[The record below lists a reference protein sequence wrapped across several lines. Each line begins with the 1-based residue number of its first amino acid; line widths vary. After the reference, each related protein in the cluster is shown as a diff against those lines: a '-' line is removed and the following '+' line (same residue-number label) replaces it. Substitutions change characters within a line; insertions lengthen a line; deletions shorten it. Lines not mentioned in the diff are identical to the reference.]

1 MRQTF
6 KHYRNGY
13 LLVRLQGFSPER
25 FLNLCMANQI
35 EVWELRNIEGFYQ
48 FYMTL
53 DGYRK
58 IRPLVRKAHV
68 RLKILGRFGLPFFL
82 YRNRR
87 RKFYGAGIAAFFVI
101 LFVMSQFIWNITL
114 EGNYRFTDDTLLHYL
129 DSQDIRY
136 GILKSKIDCDSL
148 EEAIRSQ
155 YPEIIWVSARVS
167 GTRLMIKVKEN
178 EVMASIP
185 IKDEEPRDLVADKDG
200 VITSMIVRKGKA
212 QVAVGDT
219 VEKGQVLV
227 SGTIPIY
234 NDAEELVNCQYVRA
248 DADIRVKTK
257 VTYSEQIPHLT
268 TERVDTGRSRH
279 GIRFRLFSRS
289 LTLLLPASGDLPWEF
304 VQESRQAVVLGD
316 FFLPVW
322 IDHIVGKEYGLYE
335 RFLTNGEVTA
345 IKNEINHRKIQNL
358 EEKGVQI
365 IENNVKI
372 LDKSSAWVIQG
383 DFLVEDSIGTGQNII
398 KTEET
403 DQPDERNR
411 DDN

>member
-6 KHYRNGY
+6 EHYRKGY
-13 LLVRLQGFSPER
+13 LLIRLQGFSPER

-35 EVWELRNIEGFYQ
+35 EIWELVNREGYYQ

-82 YRNRR
+82 YQNRR
-87 RKFYGAGIAAFFVI
+87 RKLYGAGVAAFFVI
-101 LFVMSQFIWNITL
+101 LFVMSQFVWNITI
-114 EGNYRFTDDTLLHYL
+114 EGNYRFTDDMLLHYL
-129 DSQDIRY
+129 DSQEIRY
-136 GILKSKIDCDSL
+136 GIRKNRIDCDGL
-148 EEAIRSQ
+148 EESIRSQ
-155 YPEIIWVSARVS
+155 YPEIIWISARVS

-178 EVMASIP
+178 EVMAAIP
-185 IKDEEPRDLVADKDG
+185 VKDEEPRDLVADKDG
-200 VITSMIVRKGKA
+200 VITSMVVRKGKA
-212 QVAVGDT
+212 QVAVGDL

-248 DADIRVKTK
+248 DADIRVQTG
-257 VTYSEQIPHLT
+257 YSYREEIPHLT
-268 TERVDTGRSRH
+268 SERVDTGKKRH
-279 GIRFRLFSRS
+279 GVQFRLFHYS
-289 LTLLLPASGDLPWEF
+289 LVFMLPRTGDMPWEF
-304 VQESRQAVVLGD
+304 VRESRQAKVLGD

-322 IDHIVGKEYGLYE
+322 IDHIVGREYELYE
-335 RFLTNGEVTA
+335 RFLTKGELEA
-345 IKNEINHRKIQNL
+345 IKNEINDAKIQNL
-358 EEKGVQI
+358 EQKGVQI

-372 LDKSSAWVIQG
+372 LDKSSVWVIQG
-383 DFLVEDSIGTGQNII
+383 DLVIEDSIGAGQDII

-403 DQPDERNR
+403 DQPDERN
-411 DDN
+411 

>member
-6 KHYRNGY
+6 KHYRDGY

-35 EVWELRNIEGFYQ
+35 EVWELRNIGGFYQ

-53 DGYRK
+53 GGYRQ

-82 YRNRR
+82 YRNRK
-87 RKFYGAGIAAFFVI
+87 RKFYAAGVAAFFAI

-129 DSQDIRY
+129 RSQDIRY
-136 GILKSKIDCDSL
+136 GVLKAKIDCDSL

-185 IKDEEPRDLVADKDG
+185 VKDEEPRDLVADKDG

-234 NDAEELVNCQYVRA
+234 NDAEELINCQYVRA
-248 DADIRVKTK
+248 DADIRARTQVS
-257 VTYSEQIPHLT
+257 YSEQVPHLT
-268 TERVDTGRSRH
+268 AERVDTGRTRH
-279 GIRFRLFSRS
+279 GIQFRLFRYS
-289 LTLLLPASGDLPWEF
+289 LTFLLPPQGDLPWEY
-304 VQESRQAVVLGD
+304 VRESRQAVVMGD
-316 FFLPVW
+316 FFLPLW
-322 IDHIVGKEYGLYE
+322 IDRIVGNEYALYE
-335 RFLTNGEVTA
+335 RFLTNGELET
-345 IKNEINHRKIQNL
+345 IKNQINDTKIQNL

-372 LDKSSAWVIQG
+372 LDKSSAWVVQG
-383 DFLVEDSIGTGQNII
+383 DFLVEDSIGIGQNIR

-411 DDN
+411 DNN

>member
-1 MRQTF
+1 MKQTF

-35 EVWELRNIEGFYQ
+35 EIWELRNIEGFYQ
-48 FYMTL
+48 FYITL

-87 RKFYGAGIAAFFVI
+87 RKFYGVGIAAFFAI

-129 DSQDIRY
+129 GSQDIRY
-136 GILKSKIDCDSL
+136 GILKSRIDCDSL
-148 EEAIRSQ
+148 EESIRSQ

-178 EVMASIP
+178 EVMAAIP
-185 IKDEEPRDLVADKDG
+185 VKDEEPRDLVADKEG
-200 VITSMIVRKGKA
+200 TITSMIVRKGKA

-248 DADIRVKTK
+248 DADIRAQTELS
-257 VTYSEQIPHLT
+257 YREQVQHLT
-268 TERVDTGRSRH
+268 AERVETGRRRH
-279 GIRFRLFSRS
+279 GVQFRLLSRS
-289 LTLLLPASGDLPWEF
+289 LTFLLPSGGDLPWEF
-304 VQESRQAVVLGD
+304 VRESRQAVVMGD

-322 IDHIVGKEYGLYE
+322 IDHIVGKEYELYE
-335 RFLTNGEVTA
+335 RFLTNGELEA
-345 IKNEINHRKIQNL
+345 IKNKINQTKIQNL

-365 IENNVKI
+365 IGNNVKI
-372 LDKSSAWVIQG
+372 LDKSSVWVIQG
-383 DFLVEDSIGTGQNII
+383 ELLVEDSIGIGQNII

>member
-1 MRQTF
+1 MKQTF

-13 LLVRLQGFSPER
+13 LLIRLQGFSPER

-58 IRPLVRKAHV
+58 VRPLVRKAHV

-82 YRNRR
+82 YRNRKR
-87 RKFYGAGIAAFFVI
+87 TFYGAGVAAFFVI

-136 GILKSKIDCDSL
+136 GILKSRIDCDSL
-148 EEAIRSQ
+148 EESIRSQ

-178 EVMASIP
+178 EVMAAIP
-185 IKDEEPRDLVADKDG
+185 VKDEEPRDLIADKDG

-248 DADIRVKTK
+248 DADIRVQTETSYK
-257 VTYSEQIPHLT
+257 EQVPHLT
-268 TERVDTGRSRH
+268 SERVDTGRKRH
-279 GIRFRLFSRS
+279 GIQFRFLSYS
-289 LTLLLPASGDLPWEF
+289 LTFLLPTDGDLPWEF
-304 VQESRQAVVLGD
+304 VRESRQAVVMGD
-316 FFLPVW
+316 FYLPVW
-322 IDHIVGKEYGLYE
+322 IDHIVGKEYGIYE
-335 RFLTNGEVTA
+335 RFLTNGELETL
-345 IKNEINHRKIQNL
+345 KNEINDAKIQNL

>member
-6 KHYRNGY
+6 GHYRKGY
-13 LLVRLQGFSPER
+13 LLVQLRGFSPER

-35 EVWELRNIEGFYQ
+35 EIWELVNREGYYQ

-87 RKFYGAGIAAFFVI
+87 RKLYGAGCAAFFVI
-101 LFVMSQFIWNITL
+101 LFLMSQFIWNITI
-114 EGNYRFTDDTLLHYL
+114 EGNYRFTDDMLLHYL
-129 DSQDIRY
+129 NRQEIRY
-136 GILKSKIDCDSL
+136 GICKNRIDCDSL
-148 EEAIRSQ
+148 EESIRSQ

-167 GTRLMIKVKEN
+167 GTRLMIKIKEN
-178 EVMASIP
+178 EVMAAIP
-185 IKDEEPRDLVADKDG
+185 VKDEKPRDLVADQAG
-200 VITSMIVRKGKA
+200 VITSMVVRKGKA

-248 DADIRVKTK
+248 DADIRVQTDYS
-257 VTYSEQIPHLT
+257 YSEEIPHLT
-268 TERVDTGRSRH
+268 GERVETGRKRH
-279 GIRFRLFSRS
+279 GVQVRLFHYS
-289 LTLLLPASGDLPWEF
+289 LVFLLPQTGELSWEF
-304 VQESRQAVVLGD
+304 VRESRQVKVFGD

-322 IDHIVGKEYGLYE
+322 IDHIVGREYELYD
-335 RFLTNGEVTA
+335 RFLTNGELEA
-345 IKNEINHRKIQNL
+345 IKNEINDAKIQNL
-358 EEKGVQI
+358 EQKGVQI

-383 DFLVEDSIGTGQNII
+383 DFVVEDSIGAGQDII

-403 DQPDERNR
+403 DQPDERN
-411 DDN
+411 

>member
-6 KHYRNGY
+6 QHYWNGY

-35 EVWELRNIEGFYQ
+35 ELWGLRNKEGLYQ

-53 DGYRK
+53 DGYRR
-58 IRPLVRKAHV
+58 IRPLVRKAQV

-87 RKFYGAGIAAFFVI
+87 RKLYGAGISAFFI
-101 LFVMSQFIWNITL
+101 LLFLMAQFIWNITL
-114 EGNYRFTDDTLLHYL
+114 EGNYRFTDDMLLHYL

-136 GILKSKIDCDSL
+136 GVRRSQIDCDSL
-148 EEAIRSQ
+148 EEAIRSE

-178 EVMASIP
+178 DVMAAIP
-185 IKDEEPRDLVADKDG
+185 IKDEEPRDLVADKTG
-200 VITSMIVRKGKA
+200 VITSMVVRKGKA
-212 QVAVGDT
+212 QVAVGDP
-219 VEKGQVLV
+219 VEPGQVLV
-227 SGTIPIY
+227 SGAIPIY

-248 DADIRVKTK
+248 DADIRVQTG
-257 VTYSEQIPHLT
+257 VSYQEEVPHLT
-268 TERVDTGRSRH
+268 TERVDTGKTRH
-279 GIRFRLFSRS
+279 GIQFRLFHYS
-289 LTLLLPASGDLPWEF
+289 LVLMIPAGGDLPWEY
-304 VQESRQAVVLGD
+304 VRESHQAKVLGD

-322 IDHIVGKEYGLYE
+322 IDHIVGTEYEYYE
-335 RFLTNGEVTA
+335 RFLTKGELETA
-345 IKNEINHRKIQNL
+345 KNKIHDSKIENL
-358 EEKGVQI
+358 KQKGVQI
-365 IENNVKI
+365 IQNNVKI

-383 DFLVEDSIGTGQNII
+383 EFLVEDSIGTGQNII

-403 DQPDERNR
+403 DQPDERN
-411 DDN
+411 

>member
-1 MRQTF
+1 MKQTF
-6 KHYRNGY
+6 KHYRSGY

-35 EVWELRNIEGFYQ
+35 EIWELRNIQGFYQ

-53 DGYRK
+53 DGYRRV
-58 IRPLVRKAHV
+58 RPLVRKAQV
-68 RLKILGRFGLPFFL
+68 RLKVLGRFGLPFFL
-82 YRNRR
+82 YRNRK
-87 RKFYGAGIAAFFVI
+87 RKLYGAGIAAFFVI

-114 EGNYRFTDDTLLHYL
+114 DGNYRFTDDTLLHYL

-148 EEAIRSQ
+148 EESIRSQ

-178 EVMASIP
+178 EVMAAIP
-185 IKDEEPRDLVADKDG
+185 EKDEEPRDLVADKDG

-212 QVAVGDT
+212 QVSVGDT

-234 NDAEELVNCQYVRA
+234 NDAEELVNSQYVRA
-248 DADIRVKTK
+248 DADIRVQTK
-257 VTYSEQIPHLT
+257 ISYSEQVPRLT
-268 TERVDTGRSRH
+268 AERVDTGRKRH
-279 GIRFRLFSRS
+279 GIQIRLFSCS
-289 LTLLLPASGDLPWEF
+289 VTFLLPSSGALPWEYLR
-304 VQESRQAVVLGD
+304 ESRQAVVMGD

-335 RFLTNGEVTA
+335 RFLTDGELEA
-345 IKNEINHRKIQNL
+345 IKNEINNAKIQNL

-365 IENNVKI
+365 IEKNVKI
-372 LDKSSAWVIQG
+372 LGNGSAWVIQG
-383 DFLVEDSIGTGQNII
+383 DLLVEDSIGTGQNII
-398 KTEET
+398 KTEEMG
-403 DQPDERNR
+403 QPDERNR